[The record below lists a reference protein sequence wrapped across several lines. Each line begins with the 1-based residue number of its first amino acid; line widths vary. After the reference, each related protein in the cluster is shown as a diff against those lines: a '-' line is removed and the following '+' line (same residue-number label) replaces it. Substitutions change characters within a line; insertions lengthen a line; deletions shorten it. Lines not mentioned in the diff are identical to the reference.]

1 MLNIT
6 IYRGVKLQ
14 KNYHNVLY
22 SANAQN
28 FITNYLAS
36 YAVGTISNIAQFFD
50 GANEIVLQDL
60 YENCNYMYINDTNS
74 ILADKF
80 YFIDSYEFTSGNA
93 VKYHLILDV
102 WHTHQYYI
110 NMTPSLC
117 TRGHCDA
124 LNIPQYKVNSGNI
137 KSNKILDYY
146 DANNITNRF
155 VIPSKDFIDGT
166 VLAIVNVELN
176 NYDNIY
182 FLYHKI
188 SGIDSDAKRNDLS
201 GALSKLSANKFNYV
215 GMQND
220 INYQIIKCYFI
231 PKDIEEV
238 FKTMIPSNMP
248 ASSIVSFG
256 DSVQIVGDA
265 WTLFNGDFIYVDGN
279 NVQHNSILHTF
290 TSGVIFDEF
299 IYKNNLTRKDFEGKR
314 VLIGALDNYREIDA
328 TGLTN
333 YDDKMQLKL
342 YYLNCKQIEIMFE
355 CNNIKINLTSS
366 FEIPFINDEYI
377 LYLNQ
382 NQNQIDVA
390 NKQNA
395 INLSMS
401 LASIGAG
408 VMLAGFTG
416 GASLGMSAFGIA
428 NAVKGAVMTEESKNA
443 TLNDM
448 KNKFDRLDG
457 INNNCSIAFGCGVGA
472 FTIDDNDNNT
482 LDIYE
487 RFGNETQYYIDHYVP
502 SQPNNYNY
510 VYSKFNDVCIYG
522 NFTNE
527 IKAIIENIL
536 NAGVRVWYNFSTFL
550 TNVNH
555 LRT

>member
-1 MLNIT
+1 MLNI
-6 IYRGVKLQ
+6 R
-14 KNYHNVLY
+14 LY
-22 SANAQN
+22 SGVPFQRSYNNVIKFNNQSELN
-28 FITNYLAS
+28 SYLET
-36 YAVGTISNIAQFFD
+36 YLQGTINNIAQFFD
-50 GANEIVLQDL
+50 GNNEIVLSDL
-60 YENCNYMYINDTNS
+60 YENCNYMFINDTNS
-74 ILADKF
+74 ATPNKY
-80 YFIDSYEFTSGNA
+80 YFIENYEFISGGG
-93 VKYHLILDV
+93 VKYHLILDIWATYNYNIV
-102 WHTHQYYI
+102 LK
-110 NMTPSLC
+110 PSLC

-166 VLAIVNVELN
+166 ILAIVNVEGN

-182 FLYHKI
+182 FLYYKI
-188 SGIDSDAKRNDLS
+188 SGVDADAKRYDLS
-201 GALSKLSANKFNYV
+201 GALSKLCANKFNYI
-215 GMQND
+215 GAQND
-220 INYQIIKCYFI
+220 TNYQIIKCYFI

-248 ASSIVSFG
+248 ASSIISFG
-256 DSVQIVGDA
+256 DSVQISGDT
-265 WTLFNGDFIYVDGN
+265 WTLFQGAFTYVDGN

-290 TSGVIFDEF
+290 TSGVIFDEY

-314 VLIGALDNYREIDA
+314 VLIGTLDNYREIDA

-333 YDDKMQLKL
+333 YNDKMQLKL
-342 YYLNCKQIEIMFE
+342 YYLNCKQIEIMLE
-355 CNNIKINLTSS
+355 CNNIKINLTSN

-457 INNNCSIAFGCGVGA
+457 INNNCSVAFGSGIGA
-472 FTIDDNDNNT
+472 FTVDDNDNNT
-482 LDIYE
+482 IDIYE
-487 RFGNETQYYIDHYVP
+487 RFGNETQYYINNIYP
-502 SQPNNYNY
+502 SDLTRYNY
-510 VYSKFNDVCIYG
+510 IYVKFENVSLTG
-522 NFTNE
+522 TFNE
-527 IKAIIENIL
+527 NVRNIFETIF
-536 NAGVRVWYNFSTFL
+536 NKGVRIWFNASQFL
-550 TNVNH
+550 NSMTH
-555 LRT
+555 ESS

>member
-1 MLNIT
+1 MLNI
-6 IYRGVKLQ
+6 R
-14 KNYHNVLY
+14 LY
-22 SANAQN
+22 SGVPFQRSYNNVIKFNNQSELN
-28 FITNYLAS
+28 SYLET
-36 YAVGTISNIAQFFD
+36 YLQGTINNIAQFFD
-50 GANEIVLQDL
+50 GNNEIVLSDL
-60 YENCNYMYINDTNS
+60 YENCNYMFINDTNS
-74 ILADKF
+74 TTPNKY
-80 YFIDSYEFTSGNA
+80 YFIENYEFISGGG
-93 VKYHLILDV
+93 VKYHLILDIWATYNYNIV
-102 WHTHQYYI
+102 LK
-110 NMTPSLC
+110 PSLC

-166 VLAIVNVELN
+166 ILAIVNVEGN
-176 NYDNIY
+176 NYNNIY
-182 FLYHKI
+182 FLYYKI
-188 SGIDSDAKRNDLS
+188 SGVDADAKRYDLS
-201 GALSKLSANKFNYV
+201 GALSKLCANKFNYI
-215 GMQND
+215 GAQND
-220 INYQIIKCYFI
+220 TNYQVIKCYFI
-231 PKDIEEV
+231 PQDIEEV

-248 ASSIVSFG
+248 ASSVISFG
-256 DSVQIVGDA
+256 DSVQISGDT
-265 WTLFNGDFIYVDGN
+265 WTLFQGDFIYVDGN

-290 TSGVIFDEF
+290 TSGVIFDEY

-333 YDDKMQLKL
+333 YNDKMQLKL

-366 FEIPFINDEYI
+366 FEIPYINDEYI

-428 NAVKGAVMTEESKNA
+428 NAVKGAVMTEESKNSA
-443 TLNDM
+443 LNDM

-457 INNNCSIAFGCGVGA
+457 INNNCSVAFGCGVGA
-472 FTIDDNDNNT
+472 FTVDDNDNNT
-482 LDIYE
+482 IDIYE
-487 RFGNETQYYIDHYVP
+487 RFGNETQYYINNIYP
-502 SQPNNYNY
+502 SDLTRYNY
-510 VYSKFNDVCIYG
+510 IYVKFENVSLTG
-522 NFTNE
+522 NFNE
-527 IKAIIENIL
+527 NVRNIFETIF
-536 NAGVRVWYNFSTFL
+536 NKGVRIWFNASQFL
-550 TNVNH
+550 NSMTH
-555 LRT
+555 ESS